1 MQQGDKTVR
10 EDGATVRE
18 SGATVREDGAT
29 VRESG
34 ATVREDGATVREGVE
49 SSSSS
54 ATPAQEAQAAGWL
67 PPVLAANYRVVES
80 LPARGGEADLYVV
93 DALDAQSK
101 TRFVA
106 KVYRQGIAP
115 KEDVLSLVKQAEPAH
130 VVRVEDYGQDADTG
144 RWWELME
151 YVEQDSLRQLL
162 EQEGPKLPEDLIRD
176 ILQELNDALT
186 DLHRLSLEHRDV
198 KPDNVL
204 VRSRKPLDVVLIDF
218 GIASVVEEEMHFT
231 GRAQT
236 TRYAPP
242 ESIGINVPDEENRRV
257 IIERTAWDYWSLGMM
272 LVEMLQGKHP
282 YHNVEELVINR
293 ELLTQNVENLT
304 ADIADPAWQ
313 KLCRGLLRRTPSDR
327 WDAEAVS
334 KWLADPNDPSLSVAE
349 EAAVAQPSAEV
360 PSTPTIDFAGARYAT
375 PEELGMALAED
386 WAKAESFWM
395 RRFQD
400 VRTWVT
406 DGLGLQPLGDALA
419 AIDDSDEM
427 ALETQVFS
435 FVYLL
440 APNAPTVRFRDVELS
455 IEGLAALGQRAV
467 NEQNADARATL
478 LTLHRQ
484 GILLLA
490 GALPG
495 KESLAEVAR
504 RWNDAVSDYERLR
517 AEFGTQDVAVP
528 ELDDDVLV
536 TLLAGGVPSPAAL
549 AALRAE
555 AHQAS
560 TEDARACPW
569 FSALGT
575 PEDMSVAA
583 LAMLPHLQAPAERQG
598 RIFRT
603 RSIRGCVGG
612 IIVGGLFGMHVRWAH
627 EQYPR
632 SFAIDDASDFFGVL
646 TGVILLVGVIFT
658 FYMAV
663 VWYRRGGEGVQQ
675 VWRRWTQRAQRNRQG
690 GDGPG
695 EDYGGDGDGGGV

>member
-1 MQQGDKTVR
+1 
-10 EDGATVRE
+10 
-18 SGATVREDGAT
+18 
-29 VRESG
+29 
-34 ATVREDGATVREGVE
+34 
-49 SSSSS
+49 
-54 ATPAQEAQAAGWL
+54 
-67 PPVLAANYRVVES
+67 
-80 LPARGGEADLYVV
+80 
-93 DALDAQSK
+93 
-101 TRFVA
+101 
-106 KVYRQGIAP
+106 
-115 KEDVLSLVKQAEPAH
+115 
-130 VVRVEDYGQDADTG
+130 
-144 RWWELME
+144 
-151 YVEQDSLRQLL
+151 
-162 EQEGPKLPEDLIRD
+162 
-176 ILQELNDALT
+176 
-186 DLHRLSLEHRDV
+186 
-198 KPDNVL
+198 
-204 VRSRKPLDVVLIDF
+204 
-218 GIASVVEEEMHFT
+218 
-231 GRAQT
+231 
-236 TRYAPP
+236 
-242 ESIGINVPDEENRRV
+242 
-257 IIERTAWDYWSLGMM
+257 
-272 LVEMLQGKHP
+272 
-282 YHNVEELVINR
+282 
-293 ELLTQNVENLT
+293 
-304 ADIADPAWQ
+304 
-313 KLCRGLLRRTPSDR
+313 
-327 WDAEAVS
+327 
-334 KWLADPNDPSLSVAE
+334 
-349 EAAVAQPSAEV
+349 
-360 PSTPTIDFAGARYAT
+360 
-375 PEELGMALAED
+375 MALAED

-467 NEQNADARATL
+467 NEQNADSRATL

-658 FYMAV
+658 FYIAV

-675 VWRRWTQRAQRNRQG
+675 VWSRWTQRAQRNRQG

-695 EDYGGDGDGGGV
+695 EDYGEDGDGGGV

>member
-10 EDGATVRE
+10 AKTRKWGRRATVRE
-18 SGATVREDGAT
+18 GGATVREDGAT
-29 VRESG
+29 VREDG
-34 ATVREDGATVREGVE
+34 VTVREGGATVREGVG

-54 ATPAQEAQAAGWL
+54 ATPAQEQQAAGWL
-67 PPVLAANYRVVES
+67 PPVLAADYRVVES

-93 DALDAQSK
+93 DARAAEGE

-176 ILQELNDALT
+176 ILRELNDALT

-204 VRSRKPLDVVLIDF
+204 VRSRTPLDLVLIDF

-360 PSTPTIDFAGARYAT
+360 PSTATIDFDGASYAT
-375 PEELGMALAED
+375 PEELGLALAQD
-386 WAKAESFWM
+386 WAKAESFWR

-419 AIDDSDEM
+419 AIDDDTEM
-427 ALETQVFS
+427 SLEVQVFS
-435 FVYLL
+435 FVYML
-440 APNAPTVRFRDVELS
+440 APNAPTVRFRDVDLS
-455 IEGLAALGQRAV
+455 IEGLTALGQQAA
-467 NEQNADARATL
+467 NEQDSNARETL

-495 KESLAEVAR
+495 KEALAEVAR
-504 RWNDAVSDYERLR
+504 RWNDAVSDYERRR
-517 AEFGTQDVAVP
+517 AEFRTQDVGVP
-528 ELDDDVLV
+528 GLNDDVLV
-536 TLLAGGVPSPAAL
+536 VLLAGSIPVPAVL
-549 AALRAE
+549 ATLRQE

-560 TEDARACPW
+560 TEDARAWPR

-583 LAMLPHLQAPAERQG
+583 LAMLPHLQGPAERRG
-598 RIFRT
+598 RAFRM
-603 RSIRGCVGG
+603 RPVRGCVGG
-612 IIVGGLFGMHVRWAH
+612 TIVGGLCGIYAM
-627 EQYPR
+627 
-632 SFAIDDASDFFGVL
+632 FAAEIIGPDFRFDRLDVGEAFGVL
-646 TGVILLVGVIFT
+646 ILLSVVIFA
-658 FYMAV
+658 FYGAV
-663 VWYRRGGEGVQQ
+663 VWYRLGLAGM
-675 VWRRWTQRAQRNRQG
+675 WRARRRRRPRA
-690 GDGPG
+690 
-695 EDYGGDGDGGGV
+695 

>member
-1 MQQGDKTVR
+1 M
-10 EDGATVRE
+10 
-18 SGATVREDGAT
+18 
-29 VRESG
+29 
-34 ATVREDGATVREGVE
+34 
-49 SSSSS
+49 
-54 ATPAQEAQAAGWL
+54 
-67 PPVLAANYRVVES
+67 
-80 LPARGGEADLYVV
+80 
-93 DALDAQSK
+93 
-101 TRFVA
+101 
-106 KVYRQGIAP
+106 
-115 KEDVLSLVKQAEPAH
+115 
-130 VVRVEDYGQDADTG
+130 
-144 RWWELME
+144 
-151 YVEQDSLRQLL
+151 
-162 EQEGPKLPEDLIRD
+162 
-176 ILQELNDALT
+176 
-186 DLHRLSLEHRDV
+186 
-198 KPDNVL
+198 
-204 VRSRKPLDVVLIDF
+204 
-218 GIASVVEEEMHFT
+218 
-231 GRAQT
+231 
-236 TRYAPP
+236 
-242 ESIGINVPDEENRRV
+242 PDEENRRV

-327 WDAEAVS
+327 WDAASVS

-495 KESLAEVAR
+495 KEALAEVAR

-583 LAMLPHLQAPAERQG
+583 LAMLPSPSGTSGAPRENLQNAIHPRLCGGHHRRRPIRDARSVGARTISKKFRHRRCQRLLRSLNGRDIASRSDLHLLHSR
-598 RIFRT
+598 
-603 RSIRGCVGG
+603 C
-612 IIVGGLFGMHVRWAH
+612 
-627 EQYPR
+627 
-632 SFAIDDASDFFGVL
+632 
-646 TGVILLVGVIFT
+646 LVPSR
-658 FYMAV
+658 
-663 VWYRRGGEGVQQ
+663 RRGRAAGVEQMG
-675 VWRRWTQRAQRNRQG
+675 TTDAA
-690 GDGPG
+690 
-695 EDYGGDGDGGGV
+695 